1 MELID
6 KIQEWMAQNPSVT
19 IIIRYLLWVIAILI
33 TLQLIKRFLKKNL
46 PDSTTRY
53 KSQKGLEI
61 IGYVFIILLLR
72 LSLSIGT
79 EDLRAV
85 KRLVFIKNIDLKN
98 LKKTAVKMINTFIFS
113 IFRAINTVAYLG
125 RVKVLLLVTS
135 A

>member
-85 KRLVFIKNIDLKN
+85 KRLVFIKNIDL
-98 LKKTAVKMINTFIFS
+98 
-113 IFRAINTVAYLG
+113 
-125 RVKVLLLVTS
+125 
-135 A
+135 